1 MDELKPCPFC
11 GGEGEIYSYHAM
23 FDPKERVT
31 VRCKTCGGNC
41 GVWRQNDIATIAWN
55 RREEIVIE
63 QDPTLIDE
71 EAEAKRIENDD
82 ALRITRELYDALD
95 ELRGKSVKLYML
107 RKNENVIRIVALLNE
122 AHLRAELEL

>member
-1 MDELKPCPFC
+1 MI
-11 GGEGEIYSYHAM
+11 G
-23 FDPKERVT
+23 R
-31 VRCKTCGGNC
+31 
-41 GVWRQNDIATIAWN
+41 
-55 RREEIVIE
+55 
-63 QDPTLIDE
+63 DPTLIDD

>member
-1 MDELKPCPFC
+1 MI
-11 GGEGEIYSYHAM
+11 G
-23 FDPKERVT
+23 R
-31 VRCKTCGGNC
+31 
-41 GVWRQNDIATIAWN
+41 
-55 RREEIVIE
+55 
-63 QDPTLIDE
+63 DPTLIDD

-107 RKNENVIRIVALLNE
+107 RKNENVLRIVALLNE

>member
-1 MDELKPCPFC
+1 MIGK
-11 GGEGEIYSYHAM
+11 
-23 FDPKERVT
+23 
-31 VRCKTCGGNC
+31 
-41 GVWRQNDIATIAWN
+41 
-55 RREEIVIE
+55 
-63 QDPTLIDE
+63 DPTLIDE
-71 EAEAKRIENDD
+71 EAEAIRIEKED

>member
-1 MDELKPCPFC
+1 MI
-11 GGEGEIYSYHAM
+11 G
-23 FDPKERVT
+23 R
-31 VRCKTCGGNC
+31 
-41 GVWRQNDIATIAWN
+41 
-55 RREEIVIE
+55 
-63 QDPTLIDE
+63 DPTLIDD

-122 AHLRAELEL
+122 AHLRTELEL